1 MDEHSTAQIIALVCL
16 ISMSAFFSASETA
29 FSSLNRI
36 RLKNRANNGSTRA
49 ARTLALA
56 DRYDALLSTILI
68 GNNIVNIAASS
79 IATVFCVFYW
89 GDMGAMISTVAT
101 TVIVLIFGEISPKS
115 LAKQHAE
122 AVALAV
128 TPILNLLTYLFFP
141 VNWLFG
147 QWKKLLGLIFRA
159 KEEQQYTDE
168 ELITL
173 VDEVQSEGSIDVH
186 EGELIRAAIEFN
198 DVEAVEILTP
208 RIQLTAIEDTASV
221 EEVRAVFIESG
232 YSRLPVYHESVDTI
246 IGVLLEK
253 DFFRSS
259 NREHWPE
266 MVKQV
271 VYVPPGTKI
280 SMLLRQLQTE
290 KSHMAVVI
298 DEFGGTYGIVT
309 MEDILE
315 ELVGEIWDEHDQIE
329 EDVQLK
335 EDGVYLVAGDANR
348 EVLFEKLDLR
358 EDSEAVTVG
367 GWVMEQLGTI
377 PEEGSAFTQAGWSVT
392 VTAVDGRRVE
402 EVRIERLPE
411 PEETSEDER

>member
-1 MDEHSTAQIIALVCL
+1 MDEHSTAQIVALVCL
-16 ISMSAFFSASETA
+16 VAMSAFFSASETA

-49 ARTLALA
+49 ARTLALSE
-56 DRYDALLSTILI
+56 RYDALLSTILI

-79 IATVFCVFYW
+79 IATVFCVYYW
-89 GDMGAMISTVAT
+89 GDLGAMISTVAT

-122 AVALAV
+122 AVAVAV
-128 TPILNLLTYLFFP
+128 TPILSLLTYLFFP
-141 VNWLFG
+141 LNWLFG
-147 QWKKLLGLIFRA
+147 QWKKLLGLLFRSR
-159 KEEQQYTDE
+159 EEQQYTDE

-208 RIQLTAIEDTASV
+208 RIQITAIEDTASV

-253 DFFRSS
+253 DFFRSGDRS
-259 NREHWPE
+259 RWPE

-280 SMLLRQLQTE
+280 SMLLRQLQKE
-290 KSHMAVVI
+290 KSHLAVII

-329 EDVQLK
+329 EDVQSQQ
-335 EDGVYLVAGDANR
+335 DGSYLVAGDANR
-348 EVLFEKLDLR
+348 EELFEELGLD
-358 EDSEAVTVG
+358 EESEAVTVG
-367 GWVMEQLGTI
+367 GWVMERLGTI
-377 PEEGSAFTQAGWSVT
+377 PTVGAAFEEAQWRIT

-402 EVRIERLPE
+402 EIRIEQLVVDE
-411 PEETSEDER
+411 AAETTE